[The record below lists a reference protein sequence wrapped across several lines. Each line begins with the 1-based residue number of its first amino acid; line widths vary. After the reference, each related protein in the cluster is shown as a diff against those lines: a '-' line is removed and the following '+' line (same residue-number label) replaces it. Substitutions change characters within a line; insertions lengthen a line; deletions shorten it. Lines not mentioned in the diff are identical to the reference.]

1 MLAQSEFEKR
11 CMAIRA
17 PTELSFLSSSL
28 SMLVT
33 LTSIPGNL
41 LIILAVVINPNKN
54 LRTPFNWLLVNL
66 ATADLIVGAITSPFA
81 AYIHMKEGLKEKIS
95 IVEIQ
100 IIHVSSFISCT
111 ASVLSLSSLAV
122 ERYLAISSTYR
133 TKVTKKRIM
142 LTVAAIWLLSLGLSN
157 VYFKVG
163 FTTYSFIFANTAV
176 AVTIAITCVTYTLML
191 KKVKERSRD
200 ISHNADARE
209 APISSTAELSH
220 DQTPSSSTFPTAN
233 HSCPIVASAREMEVK
248 VTKMFVIV
256 LVAMLCSYVPS
267 TFFIY
272 ITNFCKS
279 CSCTTF
285 HWLRDS
291 QFIIILT
298 NSSVNFW
305 CYAVRSPRFRS
316 AFTKVLK
323 IKRGNMTRV
332 PSIPIVSFR
341 GRKEERKEN
350 GEIQIEIRNNGL
362 INKGLDP
369 IQ

>member
-1 MLAQSEFEKR
+1 MLVQSEFEKR
-11 CMAIRA
+11 CMAMRA

-28 SMLVT
+28 SMLFT

-54 LRTPFNWLLVNL
+54 LRSPFNWLLVNL
-66 ATADLIVGAITSPFA
+66 ATADLIVGAITSPFS
-81 AYIHMKEGLKEKIS
+81 AYIHMKEGLKEQIS

-100 IIHVSSFISCT
+100 TIHVSSFISCT
-111 ASVLSLSSLAV
+111 ASVLSLSSLGV
-122 ERYLAISSTYR
+122 ERYLAISNTYR
-133 TKVTKKRIM
+133 TRVTKKRIM

-176 AVTIAITCVTYTLML
+176 AVTIAITCVTYALML
-191 KKVKERSRD
+191 KKVKERSRN
-200 ISHNADARE
+200 ISRNADARE
-209 APISSTAELSH
+209 APISSNAELS
-220 DQTPSSSTFPTAN
+220 TNAN
-233 HSCPIVASAREMEVK
+233 NSCPMVASAREMEVK
-248 VTKMFVIV
+248 VSKMFVIV
-256 LVAMLCSYVPS
+256 LMAMLCSYVPS

-291 QFIIILT
+291 QFIFILT

-316 AFTKVLK
+316 AFIKVLK
-323 IKRGNMTRV
+323 IKRGNMPRV
-332 PSIPIVSFR
+332 PNTPIVSFR
-341 GRKEERKEN
+341 GRKEEGKEN